1 MKCINKIFIV
11 FLLLYAL
18 LLSACSNNTQS
29 NISTKSLAIEQA
41 REYFVTDISEYQNQS
56 VSQSDWDIQ
65 SRDFNQLKISDVT
78 LTHNS
83 FYMIAEGNVKN
94 IGTDTLKFVKIKASF
109 KDKDGNVIDT
119 DDTYACGDEGLEP
132 DETTKFKIL
141 VDYDLRIRSVT
152 AKVYDYD

>member
-1 MKCINKIFIV
+1 MKRVNNVFIV
-11 FLLLYAL
+11 FLLLGTS
-18 LLSACSNNTQS
+18 LLSACSNNTQ
-29 NISTKSLAIEQA
+29 NNTNTKNLAMEQA
-41 REYFVTDISEYQNQS
+41 RQYYITDIAKYQDQNVAQTNWDNQS
-56 VSQSDWDIQ
+56 K
-65 SRDFNQLKISDVT
+65 DFNQLKITDVT

-83 FYMIAEGNVKN
+83 SYMIAEGSVKN

-109 KDKDGNVIDT
+109 KDKGGNVIDT

-141 VDYDLRIRSVT
+141 VDYDSRIQSVT

>member
-1 MKCINKIFIV
+1 MKHINNIFIA
-11 FLLLYAL
+11 FLLLCAL
-18 LLSACSNNTQS
+18 LLSACSNNAQS
-29 NISTKSLAIEQA
+29 NINAKSLAIEQA

-56 VSQSDWDIQ
+56 VAQPDWDTQ
-65 SRDFNQLKISDVT
+65 TKDFNQLKITDVT